1 VSCDY
6 PIFVIF
12 AGNWS
17 DGIDLAEESYAR
29 PYKPSPEDYHFF
41 SSIKGALLL
50 KKEEEE
56 DYHLVG
62 TFKQTFIG

>member
-1 VSCDY
+1 MIQHIYIIVERVVSCDY
-6 PIFVIF
+6 PILIF

-29 PYKPSPEDYHFF
+29 PYKPSPEDYH
-41 SSIKGALLL
+41 
-50 KKEEEE
+50 
-56 DYHLVG
+56 LVG